1 MGDDSLPD
9 ISIVIPSFNQASFLP
24 ATLDSVLSQNDVSS
38 LQVII
43 VDGGSTDGTLEI
55 LRSINDPRVTW
66 TSEPDNGQSHAI
78 NKGMRQADGRIVTWL
93 NSDDLYCGGALRR
106 VVDTFD
112 ANPKA
117 KWLVGRVGMI
127 DRDGNETRR
136 AITRYKDRRLRRYGY
151 RRLLRENFISQMGV
165 FWRRSF
171 WEAVGPLDESLMYTM
186 DYDLWLR
193 MGGQIDP
200 MILDAVLS
208 QFRLHGQ
215 SKSGAVNRAQFD
227 EQYAVAS
234 RYFDGDSTS
243 RVIHRLNVEKI
254 VWSYRLLRLFGC

>member
-1 MGDDSLPD
+1 MTD

-24 ATLDSVLSQNDVSS
+24 ATLDSVLGQTGVTA

-55 LRSINDPRVTW
+55 LRSIDDPRVTW

-78 NKGMRQADGRIVTWL
+78 NKGMCKADGRIVSWL
-93 NSDDLYCGGALRR
+93 NSDDIYCDGALRR
-106 VVDTFD
+106 VLD
-112 ANPKA
+112 AFGARKA
-117 KWLVGRVGMI
+117 AQWLAGRVVVIGQ
-127 DRDGNETRR
+127 DGQETRR
-136 AITRYKDRRLRRYGY
+136 AITRYKNRRLSRYSY

-171 WEAVGPLDESLMYTM
+171 GQTVGPLDESLMYTM

-193 MGGQIDP
+193 MGRQSDP
-200 MILDAVLS
+200 LILDEVLS

-215 SKSGAVNRAQFD
+215 SKSGAVNRSQFD
-227 EQYAVAS
+227 EQYAVAI
-234 RYFDGDSTS
+234 RYFGGDSTS
-243 RVIHRLNVEKI
+243 RAVHRFNVEKI
-254 VWSYRLLRLFGC
+254 VWSYRLLRLLGR